1 MMLVPS
7 IRGSRRIDVSAPV
20 LHGCRSYFIF
30 LLFIT
35 GMNLNHGEGS
45 SASRDT
51 GNDIDHFILP
61 DEMAWKQYRMSS
73 ISL

>member
-1 MMLVPS
+1 
-7 IRGSRRIDVSAPV
+7 
-20 LHGCRSYFIF
+20 
-30 LLFIT
+30 
-35 GMNLNHGEGS
+35 MNLNHGEGS